1 MEYPSIK
8 NWAEEDRPREKALL
22 KRCYALTETKLIA
35 TTLGSGTQNTSAID
49 LAKKI
54 FALAHN
60 DLNELGKFS
69 LDQFKQIKGIGDA
82 KAISLLAAFE
92 LGRRRNSAEIKQK
105 KSICSS
111 SDIFQL
117 MYPRIGDIKHEEF
130 WAIYL
135 NNKKIISGEKQI
147 SSGGITRT
155 VVDTKIIAR
164 HAISL
169 VATGLVVSHNHPA
182 ENKNPSPEDIR
193 LTKQIAETMK
203 LIDCRFLDHVIIS
216 GNDYYSFCDEGVL

>member
-1 MEYPSIK
+1 MEYTSIK

-22 KRCYALTETKLIA
+22 KGCSMLTETELLAII
-35 TTLGSGTQNTSAID
+35 LGSGTRNLSAID

-60 DLNELGKFS
+60 NLNELCKFS
-69 LDQFKQIKGIGDA
+69 FDEFKQIKGIGNA

-92 LGRRRNSAEIKQK
+92 LGRRRNSADVKQK

-111 SDIFQL
+111 NEIFKL
-117 MYPRIGDIKHEEF
+117 MQSRIGDIKHEEF

-135 NNKKIISGEKQI
+135 NNKNIVIGEKQI
-147 SSGGITRT
+147 SSGGITHT

-169 VATGLVVSHNHPA
+169 LATGIIVCHNHPA

-193 LTKQIAETMK
+193 LTKQIAQAMQ
-203 LIDCRFLDHVIIS
+203 LIDCRFLDHVIVS
-216 GNDYYSFCDEGVL
+216 GNDYYSFCDEGAL

>member
-1 MEYPSIK
+1 
-8 NWAEEDRPREKALL
+8 
-22 KRCYALTETKLIA
+22 
-35 TTLGSGTQNTSAID
+35 
-49 LAKKI
+49 
-54 FALAHN
+54 
-60 DLNELGKFS
+60 
-69 LDQFKQIKGIGDA
+69 
-82 KAISLLAAFE
+82 
-92 LGRRRNSAEIKQK
+92 
-105 KSICSS
+105 
-111 SDIFQL
+111 

-135 NNKKIISGEKQI
+135 NNKNIIIGEKQI

-169 VATGLVVSHNHPA
+169 FATGLVVSHNHPA